1 MKISLQGACQAGK
14 TQLYSAL
21 KLAQEAAVLPAT
33 ILMNEPLASDD
44 SDLTFLM
51 GLDTHNHDQFAAD
64 QLIRS
69 ALSKLN
75 IAYDVLYGSTDERVV
90 QALRRIKERQ
100 SSSAG
105 LMPDRPTRTVK
116 PVEASGN
123 NKAWVW
129 ACDKCSD
136 PQCEHKLLTDLL
148 VQRKSGQAAK
158 PSIEPY
164 LKTVADGRG

>member
-1 MKISLQGACQAGK
+1 MKISLQGACQTGK

-51 GLDTHNHDQFAAD
+51 GLDTHNHDQLAAD
-64 QLIRS
+64 QVIR
-69 ALSKLN
+69 ATLSKLN
-75 IAYDVLYGSTDERVV
+75 TAYDVLYGSTDERVV
-90 QALRRIKERQ
+90 QALRRIQERQ
-100 SSSAG
+100 ASSAG
-105 LMPDRPTRTVK
+105 QMPDRPTGTIK
-116 PVEASGN
+116 PVEASGK

-136 PQCEHKLLTDLL
+136 SQCEHKLLTDLL
-148 VQRKSGQAAK
+148 EKRQTSKAEK

>member
-1 MKISLQGACQAGK
+1 
-14 TQLYSAL
+14 
-21 KLAQEAAVLPAT
+21 
-33 ILMNEPLASDD
+33 MNEPLASDD
-44 SDLTFLM
+44 SGLTFLM

-100 SSSAG
+100 SSSAS
-105 LMPDRPTRTVK
+105 LMPDKSTKTVK
-116 PVEASGN
+116 PVEASGE

-136 PQCEHKLLTDLL
+136 SQCEHKLLTDLL
-148 VQRKSGQAAK
+148 EKRQTSKAEK

>member
-1 MKISLQGACQAGK
+1 MKISLQGACQIGK
-14 TQLYSAL
+14 AQFYLAL
-21 KLAQEAAVLPAT
+21 KLAQEAANLPAT
-33 ILMNEPLASDD
+33 ILMDEPLASDD

-51 GLDTHNHDQFAAD
+51 GLDTDNHEQLAAD
-64 QLIRS
+64 QVIRA

-75 IAYDVLYGSTDERVV
+75 TAYDVLYGSTDERVA

-105 LMPDRPTRTVK
+105 LMPDRPTKTVK
-116 PVEASGN
+116 PVEASGK

-136 PQCEHKLLTDLL
+136 PQCEHKLMTDLL
-148 VQRKSGQAAK
+148 EKRKNGKAV
-158 PSIEPY
+158 Y
-164 LKTVADGRG
+164 

>member
-1 MKISLQGACQAGK
+1 MLLKISLQGACQTGK

-51 GLDTHNHDQFAAD
+51 GLDTHNRDHLATAD
-64 QLIRS
+64 QVIRA

-75 IAYDVLYGSTDERVV
+75 TAYDVLYGSTDERVV

-105 LMPDRPTRTVK
+105 LMPDTPTRTVK
-116 PVEASGN
+116 PVEASGQ

-148 VQRKSGQAAK
+148 VKRKAAK
-158 PSIEPY
+158 Q
-164 LKTVADGRG
+164 

>member
-1 MKISLQGACQAGK
+1 MKFLFNLPSSSLLLKISLQGACQIGK
-14 TQLYSAL
+14 AQFYLAL
-21 KLAQEAAVLPAT
+21 KLAQEAANLPAT
-33 ILMNEPLASDD
+33 ILMDEPLASDD

-51 GLDTHNHDQFAAD
+51 GLDTDNHEQLAAD
-64 QLIRS
+64 QVIRA

-75 IAYDVLYGSTDERVV
+75 TAYDVLYGSTDERVA

-105 LMPDRPTRTVK
+105 LMPDRPTKTVK
-116 PVEASGN
+116 PVEASGK

-136 PQCEHKLLTDLL
+136 PQCEHKLMTDLL
-148 VQRKSGQAAK
+148 AKRKTSKAV
-158 PSIEPY
+158 Y
-164 LKTVADGRG
+164 